1 MVLIEKIECVD
12 FKILLDFFSYLIFV
26 EINNIWILTSLSL
39 ILDSSYIRSQVHD
52 YFFTP
57 QRNIKQI

>member
-12 FKILLDFFSYLIFV
+12 FKILLDFFSYQIFV

-52 YFFTP
+52 SFFTP